1 MVDDNVLTNADI
13 VRVLVDAVALCF
25 CLQAHDHQVVQRLYR
40 GYRGLSVGICKS
52 DRPVSCP

>member
-40 GYRGLSVGICKS
+40 GIPGAISGNLQI
-52 DRPVSCP
+52 